1 MSVAAMTRRQR
12 RLSIRKTATDDF
24 LYETK
29 WPKHERINKKD
40 VTNEP
45 GKCFLSSFSVT
56 RRSAPFGLRL
66 KNMIYAQR
74 NGKQDARRPSPT
86 FYSENV
92 KEKKKQRKIRF
103 FFLYKGGKRDNG
115 RKPACITR
123 LISACTQNTSFS
135 HTVRVY
141 KTRSEAWNSSTSFV
155 DVLCSLLSSLFSLW
169 LIEND
174 TRWRLEKESE
184 RESRGTNEKKKMVF
198 CEANRFPFRV
208 R

>member
-1 MSVAAMTRRQR
+1 MTRRQR

-92 KEKKKQRKIRF
+92 KEKKNNGKSVFSFFTKAAKETMGGNQR
-103 FFLYKGGKRDNG
+103 
-115 RKPACITR
+115 
-123 LISACTQNTSFS
+123 
-135 HTVRVY
+135 V
-141 KTRSEAWNSSTSFV
+141 
-155 DVLCSLLSSLFSLW
+155 
-169 LIEND
+169 
-174 TRWRLEKESE
+174 
-184 RESRGTNEKKKMVF
+184 
-198 CEANRFPFRV
+198 
-208 R
+208 

>member
-74 NGKQDARRPSPT
+74 NGKQDARRPSPPT

-92 KEKKKQRKIRF
+92 KKKTEKKTTENP
-103 FFLYKGGKRDNG
+103 FFLSLQRRQKR
-115 RKPACITR
+115 
-123 LISACTQNTSFS
+123 QWEETS
-135 HTVRVY
+135 VY
-141 KTRSEAWNSSTSFV
+141 
-155 DVLCSLLSSLFSLW
+155 
-169 LIEND
+169 
-174 TRWRLEKESE
+174 
-184 RESRGTNEKKKMVF
+184 NEI
-198 CEANRFPFRV
+198 N
-208 R
+208 